1 MQTRFT
7 RRPLMSRAFTL
18 IELIAVIVVLAIL
31 AGVAVPRYFDYTDRA
46 KASATQGTLGNVR
59 SAIQNF
65 YANASLSGTPAYPTS
80 AQLTTAGTVIQDSF
94 PINSFNSLANVT
106 AATAAE
112 YAARTA
118 SGAFGWRYYVDN
130 STTPPA
136 FGFYCNTTTAT
147 TVSNGSGGTLNAN
160 QL

>member
-1 MQTRFT
+1 MFATAT
-7 RRPLMSRAFTL
+7 RRVLAPAFTL

-46 KASATQGTLGNVR
+46 KAAAVQGTLGNVR
-59 SAIQNF
+59 SAVNNF

-80 AQLTTAGTVIQDSF
+80 AQLTTQGTVLQDAF
-94 PINSFNSLANVT
+94 PINPFNNLSTVT

-112 YAARTA
+112 FTARTA
-118 SGAFGWRYYVDN
+118 SGNFGWRYYVDN
-130 STTPPA
+130 TTTPPA
-136 FGFYCNTTTAT
+136 YGFYCNSTTAT
-147 TVSNGSGGTLNAN
+147 SVSNGSGGTLNAN

>member
-1 MQTRFT
+1 MQTT
-7 RRPLMSRAFTL
+7 LRRSVTSRAFTL

-46 KASATQGTLGNVR
+46 KASALQGTLGNVR
-59 SAIQNF
+59 SALQNF
-65 YANASLSGTPAYPTS
+65 YANASLSGTPAYPT
-80 AQLTTAGTVIQDSF
+80 AQQIATQGTVIQDAF
-94 PINSFNSLANVT
+94 PSNPFNNLSTIT

-112 YAARTA
+112 YTARTA

-130 STTPPA
+130 TSTPPA
-136 FGFYCNTTTAT
+136 FGFYCNSTTAT
-147 TVSNGSGGTLNAN
+147 TVSNGAGGILNAN